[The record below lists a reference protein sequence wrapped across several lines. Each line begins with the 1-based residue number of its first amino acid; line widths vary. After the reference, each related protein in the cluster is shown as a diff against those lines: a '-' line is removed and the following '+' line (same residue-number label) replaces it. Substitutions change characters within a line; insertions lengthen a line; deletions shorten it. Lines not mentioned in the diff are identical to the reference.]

1 MAYKKGLGEKGCKGV
16 EPQNTPKGGAVTDQ
30 TSLVPK
36 ENTQIGIY
44 PEIQSVDSQTLLIM
58 QGLRVTAQS
67 LANQSSEQNAQLISL
82 LQKSQ
87 NEIAL
92 LRERLVASQE
102 KQSELLAQVSDLTQ
116 QLVNSA
122 NLKTEEERRKEEVRQ
137 KKRVRKRKPLKDP
150 LDLSDLRKIL
160 ELIKEIYQDPIISSR
175 YQISVCLLY
184 VFGIRVNELRQIKV
198 GHLKLFMEGHPL
210 HLQIGKTKVRTKFS
224 FPSSKGTRDFLN
236 NHVSHAIKFILEN
249 HSHNESIVPISREHL
264 TRELNSL
271 ISNYGNTVNKT
282 LLSHSCRV
290 SFITR
295 VCKTAGIEAARAM
308 VGHAHISTT
317 QIYNRN
323 YLSQRNQLKIFND
336 SLKESSTAGNDPALN
351 DLLSEDL

>member
-1 MAYKKGLGEKGCKGV
+1 MKNGFGEKRGLVSKNTQRKFADQSSLA
-16 EPQNTPKGGAVTDQ
+16 PQ
-30 TSLVPK
+30 
-36 ENTQIGIY
+36 ERTQIGIY
-44 PEIQSVDSQTLLIM
+44 PEIKTLDSQTSLIL

-82 LQKSQ
+82 LLKSQ
-87 NEIAL
+87 EEISL

-102 KQSELLAQVSDLTQ
+102 RQSELLVQVSNLTQ
-116 QLVNSA
+116 QLVNLA

-137 KKRVRKRKPLKDP
+137 KKRVRKRRPLKDP

-160 ELIKEIYQDPIISSR
+160 ELIKEKYKDPIICSR

-198 GHLKLFMEGHPL
+198 GHLKQFMEGQPL
-210 HLQIGKTKVRTKFS
+210 HLQIGKTKVRTKFI

-236 NHVSHAIKFILEN
+236 SHVGEARQFLLEN
-249 HSHNESIVPISREHL
+249 SLHNESIVPISREHL

-271 ISNYGNTVNKT
+271 FSNYGKTVNKT

-323 YLSQRNQLKIFND
+323 YLTPRNQLKIFND
-336 SLKESSTAGNDPALN
+336 SLKESDTGSNDPALE
-351 DLLSEDL
+351 DLLSEDISF